1 MMQYSVAGN
10 YSTANNQTENCIQ

>member
-1 MMQYSVAGN
+1 MQYSVAGN